1 MAGEVLE
8 EIGGME
14 DSETEIVTGIVSEIE
29 TWMDSGVGETE
40 MAGTG
45 FNLSLICF
53 VLCKLCTLCS
63 YHICE

>member
-45 FNLSLICF
+45 FNLSL
-53 VLCKLCTLCS
+53 
-63 YHICE
+63 